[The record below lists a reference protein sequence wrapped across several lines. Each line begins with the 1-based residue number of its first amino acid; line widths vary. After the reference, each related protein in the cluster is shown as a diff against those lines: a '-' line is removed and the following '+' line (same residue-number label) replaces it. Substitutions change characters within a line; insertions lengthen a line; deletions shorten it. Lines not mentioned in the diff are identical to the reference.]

1 MEKIIKFPAA
11 PLLLPV
17 VFPTKVVMNFGEPIL
32 FSGDTSREYLV
43 AEKVDMVKDKIKD
56 LIAEGLKQRKGI
68 FS

>member
-1 MEKIIKFPAA
+1 
-11 PLLLPV
+11 
-17 VFPTKVVMNFGEPIL
+17 MNFGEPIL

-43 AEKVDMVKDKIKD
+43 AEKVDIVKDKIKD